1 MNTRNT
7 RTHTRLSQQ
16 LHASDNNRNFAKN
29 YTIIIV
35 LMTTT

>member
-7 RTHTRLSQQ
+7 RMHTRLQQ

-29 YTIIIV
+29 YIIIIA